1 MKNELMKLNIQMF
14 GDEADNDVDVDEN
27 DTNSSDAAAEEKET
41 PVDKT
46 KAFSDRLKAKTQDI
60 EKKYEDDYNNRLNA
74 IAKEQGYDSW
84 EKFEK
89 ASHTQALRDLGVD
102 EENEDKFQKL
112 IDNAINKNP
121 DVVKAREI
129 IRQSEEDKKYNEM
142 VKEIAM
148 INKLDASITTIDDV
162 AKLENVQDIIALVNK
177 GYGLYDAYRLANYD
191 SILANNSDNAKK
203 QAVDDINSKSHIK
216 TSQGANAKSTYVP
229 KEVYDMYKR
238 NMPKWTDEQIRNHY
252 AKNKED

>member
-1 MKNELMKLNIQMF
+1 MKNDLMKLNIQLF
-14 GDEADNDVDVDEN
+14 ADEADNDTDEETESVN
-27 DTNSSDAAAEEKET
+27 DSDAAAEEET
-41 PVDKT
+41 PIDKT

-60 EKKYEDDYNNRLNA
+60 EKKAEESYNNKLNI

-84 EKFEK
+84 EAFEK
-89 ASHTQALRDLGVD
+89 ASHKQALRDIGVD

-112 IDNAINKNP
+112 VDSAINKNP

-129 IRQSEEDKKYNEM
+129 IRQSEEDRKQ
-142 VKEIAM
+142 KELIM
-148 INKLDASITTIDDV
+148 EVEKIHKIDDSINSVDDLAKLDT
-162 AKLENVQDIIALVNK
+162 VQDIIALVNK

-191 SILANNSDNAKK
+191 SILTNNSDYAKK

-216 TSQGANAKSTYVP
+216 TSQGSNGKTVYVP
-229 KEVYDMYKR
+229 TDVYNMYKR
-238 NMPKWTDEQIRNHY
+238 NMPKWTDEQIRAHY

>member
-1 MKNELMKLNIQMF
+1 MKEKEFMKLNIQLF
-14 GDEADNDVDVDEN
+14 ADEADNEVDVDDTTN
-27 DTNSSDAAAEEKET
+27 DSDAAVETET
-41 PVDKT
+41 PIDKT

-74 IAKEQGYDSW
+74 IAREQGYETW

-112 IDNAINKNP
+112 VDNAINKNP

-129 IRQSEEDKKYNEM
+129 IKRSEEDKRYNEM
-142 VKEIAM
+142 VKEIGL
-148 INKLDASITTIDDV
+148 INKLDSSITTIDDV
-162 AKLENVQDIIALVNK
+162 AKLENVQDIITLVNK

-216 TSQGANAKSTYVP
+216 TSQGSAGKTVHVP
-229 KEVYDMYKR
+229 DAVYAMYKK